1 MALFTDFWVYLGCG
15 SVIEMA
21 VVVLLVVMTMTPID
35 TQTQCFPRITT
46 LHPPVYES
54 MPRHKAPMFGIDSL
68 QAARRLETAE
78 SRPVS
83 SRSSLP
89 QWQLADYQRNAPP
102 GLGPSL
108 AGACHPKT
116 LARPILIAATGLR
129 LWWTTGGLDKL
140 TEETGPG
147 N

>member
-21 VVVLLVVMTMTPID
+21 VVVLLVVKTMTPID

-54 MPRHKAPMFGIDSL
+54 MPRHTAPMFGIDSL

-78 SRPVS
+78 SGPV
-83 SRSSLP
+83 
-89 QWQLADYQRNAPP
+89 QLADYQRNAPP
-102 GLGPSL
+102 GLGPSP